1 MLPFCSI
8 RDEGLFRSQMTDD
21 RDQMEARAE
30 ANFEGNLVLR
40 MRRGFNKMTIFDD
53 LLTTFG
59 RLLTIDVA
67 GGNDLPGSVSFDI
80 KGLWIVASS

>member
-1 MLPFCSI
+1 MPE
-8 RDEGLFRSQMTDD
+8 DG
-21 RDQMEARAE
+21 DQMGALAKVHWGGRMA
-30 ANFEGNLVLR
+30 LR
-40 MRRGFNKMTIFDD
+40 MRRSFNKMTTNDD
-53 LLTTFG
+53 FRTTFG